1 MKMHSLKP
9 FLFAFAA
16 ALFALCSLATDARS
30 QRRDFVN
37 DQEAEL
43 IREYQEIDRR
53 IEVLM
58 KFIDRRLAAAG
69 IPGHNWTV
77 PKNIEL
83 WGEEPKGAR
92 HELLYDVKR
101 ILQKAVDDI
110 DDIASRETSA
120 IEGNEKSGKLFPKAV
135 RNLASGAN
143 RFKPIFQAELANT
156 TNEKEKGVL
165 YDSIELCDQIV
176 EAAANLPKE
185 PTKEEKKKTKN

>member
-1 MKMHSLKP
+1 MKYLKNP
-9 FLFAFAA
+9 LFAWSAAVLFLFASSEPANA
-16 ALFALCSLATDARS
+16 

-69 IPGHNWTV
+69 VAGHSWK
-77 PKNIEL
+77 PQKDAEL
-83 WGEEPKGAR
+83 WGEEPIGSRA
-92 HELLYDVKR
+92 ELLYDAKR

-110 DDIASRETSA
+110 DDIASREKAA

-135 RNLASGAN
+135 RNLSAAAA
-143 RFKPIFQAELANT
+143 RLKPIFQSELAKAAD
-156 TNEKEKGVL
+156 EKEKGVL
-165 YDSIELCDQIV
+165 YESIELCDQII

-185 PTKEEKKKTKN
+185 PTKEEKRKSKN

>member
-1 MKMHSLKP
+1 MKALNP
-9 FLFAFAA
+9 ALFAFSAA
-16 ALFALCSLATDARS
+16 FLFLFSLTQIANA

-53 IEVLM
+53 IDVLV

-69 IPGHNWTV
+69 IAGHQWK
-77 PKNIEL
+77 PQKNAEV
-83 WGEEPKGAR
+83 WGDEPAGAR
-92 HELLYDVKR
+92 AELLYDIKR

-110 DDIASRETSA
+110 DDIASREGAA

-135 RNLASGAN
+135 RDLATSAA
-143 RFKPIFQAELANT
+143 RFKQIFQAELAKA

-165 YDSIELCDQIV
+165 YESIELCDQII
-176 EAAANLPKE
+176 EAASSLPKE
-185 PTKEEKKKTKN
+185 PAKEQKKKSTN